1 MVKCSVCFIQT
12 AKRGAFCF
20 CGVEISVWV
29 KDKSSYEKADLKH
42 VFARS
47 DLQRC
52 VHVYS
57 RSPVMEMLGQQK
69 KEKKKEAAGSI
80 ALRLGLRS
88 NSPWREHMFSPRTAP
103 ILRYFSDIDPG
114 LMCMLHNFFFF
125 FCTILRQIL
134 KTDGPICLISGS
146 HVQPTEPKIF
156 HWEKDENRNRASS
169 YFCPLIIFVTFG
181 FVIKKNISEF

>member
-1 MVKCSVCFIQT
+1 MDKCSVCFIQT

-29 KDKSSYEKADLKH
+29 KDKSSYESRPQTRFRTLRFTEVCSCVQQVPSDGD
-42 VFARS
+42 VRS
-47 DLQRC
+47 TEKR
-52 VHVYS
+52 
-57 RSPVMEMLGQQK
+57 
-69 KEKKKEAAGSI
+69 KKKEAAGSI

-169 YFCPLIIFVTFG
+169 DFCPLEIFVTLG
-181 FVIKKNISEF
+181 LWLKKNISEF